1 SSTRTRVRP
10 KRGSRQRERLL
21 RIRSGGLAKKDK
33 YLVGLDIGSTKTC
46 ALIAEIDE
54 ERTRFLSLGA
64 AESKGLRK
72 GLIVNLDATVSSIR
86 RAVEEAEGV
95 ANVPVESAV
104 IGVAG
109 SHVRGVD
116 SSAGITVG
124 DPPRDIERDD
134 VRRAVDAARNISLP
148 EDREVL
154 HVLPHEFRVD
164 AQGGIRDAI
173 GMVGQR
179 LDANVHVVTSSISAT
194 QNLVTAAN
202 RAGILISDT
211 VLEPLACAES
221 CLTQDERELGVC
233 LLDIGGGTTEL
244 IVYGG
249 GVVRHTSAVAIG
261 GDHFTNDLAVG
272 LRTPIPEAE
281 RIKRHHGCASAL
293 LLREDGAIETASVGH
308 RPPRSIF
315 ARMLTDILEP
325 RANELLALIRD
336 DLRRAG
342 LDKQIPAG
350 FVLAG
355 GGARLHGLLEL
366 AEQSFHLP
374 ARIAEAKGLADMP
387 EQVAQAEYAT
397 VVGLVLYGAKARRTG
412 PQRSGN
418 LVSKLKSMFAGAS

>member
-1 SSTRTRVRP
+1 
-10 KRGSRQRERLL
+10 
-21 RIRSGGLAKKDK
+21 LAKKDK
-33 YLVGLDIGSTKTC
+33 YLVGLDIGSTKTTV
-46 ALIAEIDE
+46 LIAEVE
-54 ERTRFLSLGA
+54 GELVKFLALGA

-86 RAVEEAEGV
+86 RAVEEAESV
-95 ANVPVESAV
+95 ANVPVEEAL

-109 SHVRGVD
+109 GHVRGVN
-116 SSAGITVG
+116 SRAGITLG
-124 DPPRDIERDD
+124 NRPRDIERDD
-134 VRRAVDAARNISLP
+134 VRRAVDAARNITLP

-164 AQGGIRDAI
+164 AQDGIRDAI

-179 LDANVHVVTSSISAT
+179 LEANVHLVTSSVAAT

-211 VLEPLACAES
+211 VLEPLASAES
-221 CLTQDERELGVC
+221 SLTQDERDLGCC
-233 LLDIGGGTTEL
+233 LLDIGGGTTEV
-244 IVYGG
+244 IVYGS

-281 RIKRHHGCASAL
+281 RIKRRHGCAASTFMKA
-293 LLREDGAIETASVGH
+293 DGPIEIASVGD
-308 RPPRSIF
+308 RPPRTIF
-315 ARMLTDILEP
+315 AHMLTDIIEP
-325 RANELLALIRD
+325 RAMELLSLVRD
-336 DLRRAG
+336 DLQRAG
-342 LDKQIPAG
+342 LDGQIPAG

-355 GGARLHGLLEL
+355 GGARLHGLDEL

-374 ARIAEAKGLADMP
+374 VRIAEPKGLADLP
-387 EQVAQAEYAT
+387 EQVARPEYAT
-397 VVGLVLYGAKARRTG
+397 VVGLVLYGAKARRSS
-412 PQRSGN
+412 PQRAGN

>member
-1 SSTRTRVRP
+1 M
-10 KRGSRQRERLL
+10 
-21 RIRSGGLAKKDK
+21 AKKDK
-33 YLVGLDIGSTKTC
+33 YLVGLDIGSTKTTV
-46 ALIAEIDE
+46 LIAEVE
-54 ERTRFLSLGA
+54 GELVKFLALGA

-86 RAVEEAEGV
+86 RAVEEAESV
-95 ANVPVESAV
+95 ANVPVEEAL

-109 SHVRGVD
+109 GHVRGVN
-116 SSAGITVG
+116 SRAGITLG
-124 DPPRDIERDD
+124 NRPRDIERDD
-134 VRRAVDAARNISLP
+134 VRRAVDAARNIALP
-148 EDREVL
+148 DDREVL

-164 AQGGIRDAI
+164 AQDGIRDAI

-179 LDANVHVVTSSISAT
+179 LEANVHLVTSSVAAT

-211 VLEPLACAES
+211 VLEPLASAES
-221 CLTQDERELGVC
+221 SLTQDERDLGCC
-233 LLDIGGGTTEL
+233 LLDIGGGTTEV

-281 RIKRHHGCASAL
+281 RIKRRHGCAASTFMKA
-293 LLREDGAIETASVGH
+293 DGPIEIASVGD
-308 RPPRSIF
+308 RPPRTIF
-315 ARMLTDILEP
+315 AHMLTDIIEP
-325 RANELLALIRD
+325 RAMELLSLIRD
-336 DLRRAG
+336 DLQRAG
-342 LDKQIPAG
+342 LDGQIPAG

-355 GGARLHGLLEL
+355 GGARLHGLDEL

-374 ARIAEAKGLADMP
+374 VRIAEPKGLADLP
-387 EQVAQAEYAT
+387 EQVARPEYAT
-397 VVGLVLYGAKARRTG
+397 VVGLVLYGAKARRSS
-412 PQRSGN
+412 PQRAGN

>member
-1 SSTRTRVRP
+1 
-10 KRGSRQRERLL
+10 
-21 RIRSGGLAKKDK
+21 LAKKDK
-33 YLVGLDIGSTKTC
+33 YLVGLDIGSTKTSV
-46 ALIAEIDE
+46 LIAEIDDE
-54 ERTRFLSLGA
+54 QVKFLALGA

-72 GLIVNLDATVSSIR
+72 GLIVNLDSTVSSIR
-86 RAVEEAEGV
+86 RAAEEAEGV
-95 ANVPVESAV
+95 ANVPVESAL

-109 SHVRGVD
+109 GHVRGVN
-116 SSAGITVG
+116 SRGGVTLG
-124 DPPRDIERDD
+124 HRPRDIERED
-134 VRRAVDAARNISLP
+134 VRRAIDAARNISLP

-154 HVLPHEFRVD
+154 HVLPHEFLVD
-164 AQGGIRDAI
+164 AQEGIRDPV
-173 GMVGQR
+173 GMIGQR
-179 LDANVHVVTSSISAT
+179 LETNVHLVTSSIAAT

-211 VLEPLACAES
+211 VLEPLASAES
-221 CLTQDERELGVC
+221 SLTQDERDLGVC
-233 LLDIGGGTTEL
+233 LLDIGGGTTEV

-272 LRTPIPEAE
+272 LRTPIPESE
-281 RIKRHHGCASAL
+281 RIKRHHGCAAASML
-293 LLREDGAIETASVGH
+293 HEDGAIEIASVGD
-308 RPPRSIF
+308 RPPRTIF
-315 ARMLTDILEP
+315 TRMLTDILEP

-355 GGARLHGLLEL
+355 GGARLHGLIDL

-374 ARIAEAKGLADMP
+374 VRIAEPKGLVDMP
-387 EQVAQAEYAT
+387 EQVAQPEYAT
-397 VVGLVLYGAKARRTG
+397 VVGLVMFGAKARRSS

-418 LVSKLKSMFAGAS
+418 LVSKLKAMFAGAS